1 MTLMNI
7 TKILMN
13 ILQKKSIMI
22 LLLFLPTFLQAQE
35 AHALQDVN
43 VTETRPHYVRMKGYY
58 RSYQHNDSTLKYF
71 VDGIVEYY
79 INLKN
84 GKVDLNKYAN
94 RHLRNNPLVSQDR
107 KRAFSYNDQGT
118 FRPWPEGKTFIEL
131 CRKQYALK
139 DSLGTQYI
147 ILNDRAIGRITKS
160 STPENDS
167 TSLSPKNHSKG
178 ICQVEINLIP
188 TYKTLT
194 HTLFGFTQEDLKDEF
209 VESYQLSPE
218 DYYSF
223 KDLLSQ
229 KTDKSYFFS
238 YKKDTHKQL
247 IHVITEL
254 YITEREYV
262 AKKNSIKSASITPKA
277 ASASIAKFC
286 SSQKIAPL
294 PADVEEEMKALTPYN
309 PATMKDGKRSL

>member
-1 MTLMNI
+1 MTRMNI

-13 ILQKKSIMI
+13 ILQKKSIMTI
-22 LLLFLPTFLQAQE
+22 LLFLPTSLQAQVS
-35 AHALQDVN
+35 HTLQDVN

-84 GKVDLNKYAN
+84 GKVDLNKYARRN
-94 RHLRNNPLVSQDR
+94 LRNNSLVSQDR

-139 DSLGTQYI
+139 DSLGMQYI
-147 ILNDRAIGRITKS
+147 MLGDKPIGRITKNN
-160 STPENDS
+160 T
-167 TSLSPKNHSKG
+167 
-178 ICQVEINLIP
+178 CQIEINLIP
-188 TYKTLT
+188 TYKNLT
-194 HTLFGFTQEDLKDEF
+194 HNIFGFTQEDLKDDF

-229 KTDKSYFFS
+229 KTDKSYLFS

-254 YITEREYV
+254 YITEKEYV
-262 AKKNSIKSASITPKA
+262 AKKNSINPVSLSPKKA
-277 ASASIAKFC
+277 TEVIDDFC
-286 SSQKIAPL
+286 TSQKITAL
-294 PADVEEEMKALTPYN
+294 PTDVEEEMKLLTPYN
-309 PATMKDGKRSL
+309 PATLKDVSWD

>member
-1 MTLMNI
+1 MNRMI
-7 TKILMN
+7 RIKN
-13 ILQKKSIMI
+13 ILF
-22 LLLFLPTFLQAQE
+22 LLFLPTCLQAQVN
-35 AHALQDVN
+35 HTLQDVN

-84 GKVDLNKYAN
+84 GKVDLNKYARRN
-94 RHLRNNPLVSQDR
+94 LRNNSLVSQDR
-107 KRAFSYNDQGT
+107 KRAFSYNDQGA

-139 DSLGTQYI
+139 DSLGMQYI
-147 ILNDRAIGRITKS
+147 MLGDKPIGRITKNN
-160 STPENDS
+160 T
-167 TSLSPKNHSKG
+167 
-178 ICQVEINLIP
+178 CQIEINLIP
-188 TYKTLT
+188 TYKNLT
-194 HTLFGFTQEDLKDEF
+194 HNIFGFTQEDLKDDF

-229 KTDKSYFFS
+229 KTDKSYLFS

-254 YITEREYV
+254 YITEKEYV
-262 AKKNSIKSASITPKA
+262 AKKNSINPVSLSPKKA
-277 ASASIAKFC
+277 TEVINDFC
-286 SSQKIAPL
+286 TSQKIPTL
-294 PADVEEEMKALTPYN
+294 PADVEEEMKLLTPYN
-309 PATMKDGKRSL
+309 PATLKDVSWD

>member
-1 MTLMNI
+1 MTRMNI

-13 ILQKKSIMI
+13 ILQKKSIMT
-22 LLLFLPTFLQAQE
+22 LLLFLPTCLQAQE
-35 AHALQDVN
+35 SHTLQDVN

-84 GKVDLNKYAN
+84 GKVDLNKYARRN
-94 RHLRNNPLVSQDR
+94 LRNNILVNQDR

-139 DSLGTQYI
+139 DSLGMQYI
-147 ILNDRAIGRITKS
+147 MLGDKPIGRITKS
-160 STPENDS
+160 NT
-167 TSLSPKNHSKG
+167 
-178 ICQVEINLIP
+178 CQIEINLIP
-188 TYKTLT
+188 TYKNLT
-194 HTLFGFTQEDLKDEF
+194 HNIFGFTQEDLKDDF

-229 KTDKSYFFS
+229 KTDKSYLFS

-254 YITEREYV
+254 YITEKEYV
-262 AKKNSIKSASITPKA
+262 AKKNSINPVSLSPKKA
-277 ASASIAKFC
+277 TEVIDDFC
-286 SSQKIAPL
+286 ISQKITAL
-294 PADVEEEMKALTPYN
+294 PADVEEEMKLLTPYN
-309 PATMKDGKRSL
+309 PATLKDVNWE

>member
-1 MTLMNI
+1 MTRMNI

-13 ILQKKSIMI
+13 ILQKKSIMTI
-22 LLLFLPTFLQAQE
+22 LLFLPTSLQAQVS
-35 AHALQDVN
+35 HTLQDVN

-84 GKVDLNKYAN
+84 GKVDLNKYARRN
-94 RHLRNNPLVSQDR
+94 LRNNSLVSQDR

-139 DSLGTQYI
+139 DSLGMQYI
-147 ILNDRAIGRITKS
+147 MLGDKPIGRITKNN
-160 STPENDS
+160 T
-167 TSLSPKNHSKG
+167 
-178 ICQVEINLIP
+178 CQIEINLIP
-188 TYKTLT
+188 TYKNLT
-194 HTLFGFTQEDLKDEF
+194 HNIFGFTQEDLKDDF
-209 VESYQLSPE
+209 VESYQLSSE

-229 KTDKSYFFS
+229 KTDKSYLFS

-254 YITEREYV
+254 YITEKEYV
-262 AKKNSIKSASITPKA
+262 TKKNSINPVSLSPKKA
-277 ASASIAKFC
+277 TEVIDDFC
-286 SSQKIAPL
+286 TSQKITAL
-294 PADVEEEMKALTPYN
+294 PADVEEEMKLLTPYN
-309 PATMKDGKRSL
+309 PATLKDVNWE

>member
-1 MTLMNI
+1 MTRMNI

-13 ILQKKSIMI
+13 ILQKKSII
-22 LLLFLPTFLQAQE
+22 TLLLFLPTCLQAQVS
-35 AHALQDVN
+35 HTLQDVN

-84 GKVDLNKYAN
+84 GKVDLNKYARRN
-94 RHLRNNPLVSQDR
+94 LRNNILVNQDR

-139 DSLGTQYI
+139 DSLGMQYI
-147 ILNDRAIGRITKS
+147 MLGDKTIGRITKS
-160 STPENDS
+160 NT
-167 TSLSPKNHSKG
+167 
-178 ICQVEINLIP
+178 CQIEINLIP
-188 TYKTLT
+188 TYKNHT
-194 HTLFGFTQEDLKDEF
+194 HNIFGFTQEDLKDNF

-229 KTDKSYFFS
+229 KTDKSYLFS

-254 YITEREYV
+254 YITEKEYV
-262 AKKNSIKSASITPKA
+262 AKKNSINPVSLSPKKA
-277 ASASIAKFC
+277 TEVIDDFC
-286 SSQKIAPL
+286 TSQKIAAL
-294 PADVEEEMKALTPYN
+294 PDDVEKEMKLLTPYN
-309 PATMKDGKRSL
+309 PATLKDVSWD

>member
-1 MTLMNI
+1 M
-7 TKILMN
+7 KYFFILF
-13 ILQKKSIMI
+13 IAI
-22 LLLFLPTFLQAQE
+22 LPTSLQAQVS
-35 AHALQDVN
+35 HTLQDVN

-84 GKVDLNKYAN
+84 GKVDLNKYARRN
-94 RHLRNNPLVSQDR
+94 LRNNILVSQDR

-131 CRKQYALK
+131 CRKQYTLK

-147 ILNDRAIGRITKS
+147 MLDGKPIGRISKSNSTSEKDSASLSTKS
-160 STPENDS
+160 YP
-167 TSLSPKNHSKG
+167 KG

-188 TYKTLT
+188 TYKNLT
-194 HTLFGFTQEDLKDEF
+194 HNIFGFTQEDIKDDF

-223 KDLLSQ
+223 KDLLAQ
-229 KTDKSYFFS
+229 KTDKSYLFS

-254 YITEREYV
+254 YITEKEYV
-262 AKKNSIKSASITPKA
+262 AKKNSINPVSLSPKKA
-277 ASASIAKFC
+277 TEVIDDFC
-286 SSQKIAPL
+286 TSQKIAVL
-294 PADVEEEMKALTPYN
+294 PDDVEEEMKLLTPYN
-309 PATMKDGKRSL
+309 PATLKDIGWE

>member
-1 MTLMNI
+1 MTRMNI

-13 ILQKKSIMI
+13 ILQKKSFMT
-22 LLLFLPTFLQAQE
+22 LLLFLPTCIQAQVN
-35 AHALQDVN
+35 HTLQDIN
-43 VTETRPHYVRMKGYY
+43 VTETRPSYVRMKGYY

-84 GKVDLNKYAN
+84 GKVDLNKYARRN
-94 RHLRNNPLVSQDR
+94 LRNNILVNQDR

-139 DSLGTQYI
+139 DSLGMQYI
-147 ILNDRAIGRITKS
+147 MLGDKPIGRITKS
-160 STPENDS
+160 N
-167 TSLSPKNHSKG
+167 
-178 ICQVEINLIP
+178 ICQIEINLIP
-188 TYKTLT
+188 TYKNLT
-194 HTLFGFTQEDLKDEF
+194 HNIFGFTQEDLKDDF

-229 KTDKSYFFS
+229 KTDKSYLFS

-254 YITEREYV
+254 YITEKEYV
-262 AKKNSIKSASITPKA
+262 AKKNSINPVSLSPKKA
-277 ASASIAKFC
+277 TEVIDEFC
-286 SSQKIAPL
+286 TSQKIAAL
-294 PADVEEEMKALTPYN
+294 PDDVEEEMKLLTPYN
-309 PATMKDGKRSL
+309 PATLKDVSWD

>member
-1 MTLMNI
+1 MTRMNI

-13 ILQKKSIMI
+13 ILQKKSIMT
-22 LLLFLPTFLQAQE
+22 LLLFLPTCLQAQVN
-35 AHALQDVN
+35 HALQDVN
-43 VTETRPHYVRMKGYY
+43 VTETRPHYVRLKGYY

-84 GKVDLNKYAN
+84 GKVDLNKYARRN
-94 RHLRNNPLVSQDR
+94 LRNNILVNQDR

-139 DSLGTQYI
+139 DSLGMQYI
-147 ILNDRAIGRITKS
+147 MLGDKPIGRITKNN
-160 STPENDS
+160 T
-167 TSLSPKNHSKG
+167 
-178 ICQVEINLIP
+178 CQIEINLIP
-188 TYKTLT
+188 TYKNLT
-194 HTLFGFTQEDLKDEF
+194 HNIFGFTQEDLKDDF

-223 KDLLSQ
+223 KDLLYQ
-229 KTDKSYFFS
+229 KTDKSYLFS

-254 YITEREYV
+254 YITEKEYV
-262 AKKNSIKSASITPKA
+262 AKKNSINPVSLSPKK
-277 ASASIAKFC
+277 AKEVIDDFC
-286 SSQKIAPL
+286 TSQKIAVL
-294 PADVEEEMKALTPYN
+294 PDDVEEEMKLLTPYN
-309 PATMKDGKRSL
+309 PATLKDVSWD

>member
-1 MTLMNI
+1 MTRMNI

-13 ILQKKSIMI
+13 ILQKKSIMT
-22 LLLFLPTFLQAQE
+22 LLLFLPTCLQAQVNN
-35 AHALQDVN
+35 ALQDVN
-43 VTETRPHYVRMKGYY
+43 VTETRPHYVRLKGYY

-84 GKVDLNKYAN
+84 GKVDLNKYARRN
-94 RHLRNNPLVSQDR
+94 LRNNILVNQDR

-139 DSLGTQYI
+139 DSLGMQYI
-147 ILNDRAIGRITKS
+147 MLGDKTIGRITK
-160 STPENDS
+160 N
-167 TSLSPKNHSKG
+167 N
-178 ICQVEINLIP
+178 ICQIEINLVP
-188 TYKTLT
+188 TYKNLT
-194 HTLFGFTQEDLKDEF
+194 HNIFGFTQEDLKDNF

-229 KTDKSYFFS
+229 KTDKSYLFS

-254 YITEREYV
+254 YITEKEYV
-262 AKKNSIKSASITPKA
+262 AKKNSINPVSLSPKKA
-277 ASASIAKFC
+277 TEVIDDFC
-286 SSQKIAPL
+286 TSQKIAAL
-294 PADVEEEMKALTPYN
+294 PDDVEEEMKLLTPYN
-309 PATMKDGKRSL
+309 PATLKDVSWD

>member
-1 MTLMNI
+1 MNI

-13 ILQKKSIMI
+13 ILQKKSIMA
-22 LLLFLPTFLQAQE
+22 LLLFLPTCLQAQVS
-35 AHALQDVN
+35 HTLQDVN

-84 GKVDLNKYAN
+84 GKVDLNKYARRN
-94 RHLRNNPLVSQDR
+94 LRNNILVSQDR

-131 CRKQYALK
+131 CRKQYTLK

-147 ILNDRAIGRITKS
+147 MLGDKPIGRISKS
-160 STPENDS
+160 STSEKDS
-167 TSLSPKNHSKG
+167 TYHSRG

-188 TYKTLT
+188 TYKNLT
-194 HTLFGFTQEDLKDEF
+194 HNIFGFTQEDIKDDF

-223 KDLLSQ
+223 KDLLAQ
-229 KTDKSYFFS
+229 KTDKSYLFS

-254 YITEREYV
+254 YITEKEYA
-262 AKKNSIKSASITPKA
+262 AKKNSINSVSLSPKKA
-277 ASASIAKFC
+277 TEVIDDFC
-286 SSQKIAPL
+286 TSQKIAAL
-294 PADVEEEMKALTPYN
+294 PDDVEEEMKLLTPYN
-309 PATMKDGKRSL
+309 PATLKDVNWE

>member
-1 MTLMNI
+1 MTRMNI

-13 ILQKKSIMI
+13 ILQKKSIMTI
-22 LLLFLPTFLQAQE
+22 LLFLPTCLQAQE
-35 AHALQDVN
+35 SHTLQDVN

-84 GKVDLNKYAN
+84 GKVDLNKYARRN
-94 RHLRNNPLVSQDR
+94 LRNNSLVSQDR

-139 DSLGTQYI
+139 DSLGMQYI
-147 ILNDRAIGRITKS
+147 MLGDKPIGRITKNN
-160 STPENDS
+160 T
-167 TSLSPKNHSKG
+167 
-178 ICQVEINLIP
+178 CQIEINLIP
-188 TYKTLT
+188 TYKNLT
-194 HTLFGFTQEDLKDEF
+194 HNIFGFTQEDLKDDF
-209 VESYQLSPE
+209 VESYQLSSE

-229 KTDKSYFFS
+229 KTDKSYLFS

-254 YITEREYV
+254 YITEKEYV
-262 AKKNSIKSASITPKA
+262 AKKNSINPVSLSPKKA
-277 ASASIAKFC
+277 TEVIDDFC
-286 SSQKIAPL
+286 TSQKITAL
-294 PADVEEEMKALTPYN
+294 PTDVEEEMKLLTPYN
-309 PATMKDGKRSL
+309 PATLKDVNWE

>member
-1 MTLMNI
+1 MTRMNI

-13 ILQKKSIMI
+13 ILQKKSIMTI
-22 LLLFLPTFLQAQE
+22 LLFLPTCLQAQE
-35 AHALQDVN
+35 SHTLQDVN

-84 GKVDLNKYAN
+84 GKVDLNKYARRN
-94 RHLRNNPLVSQDR
+94 LRNNSLVSQDR

-139 DSLGTQYI
+139 DSLGMQYI
-147 ILNDRAIGRITKS
+147 MLGDKPIGRITKNN
-160 STPENDS
+160 T
-167 TSLSPKNHSKG
+167 
-178 ICQVEINLIP
+178 CQIEINLIP
-188 TYKTLT
+188 TYKNLT
-194 HTLFGFTQEDLKDEF
+194 HNIFGFTQEDLKDDF
-209 VESYQLSPE
+209 VESYQLSSE

-229 KTDKSYFFS
+229 KTDKSYLFS

-254 YITEREYV
+254 YITEKEYV
-262 AKKNSIKSASITPKA
+262 AKKNSINPVSLSPKKA
-277 ASASIAKFC
+277 TEVIDDFC
-286 SSQKIAPL
+286 TSQKITAL
-294 PADVEEEMKALTPYN
+294 PTDVEEEMKLLTPYN
-309 PATMKDGKRSL
+309 PATLKDVSWD